1 MVGRDK
7 LYFSLK
13 RQYGA
18 NAPTQKAINDWL
30 QQQKVHQIHKRQF
43 QTKTITPIRNIKK
56 PNQLW
61 QMDLVDMGS
70 KPDNG
75 FKWIITAIDL
85 FSKFAYARPMRNKE
99 RRTVVQAATD
109 IFQVAKPRVLQTD
122 NGSEFISSEFHTF
135 CQLFPYARKFSLC
148 SKFMKKNVQI
158 YKWEMEKKNSCV
170 E

>member
-1 MVGRDK
+1 MLNQEYYVKKNMVGRDK

-43 QTKTITPIRNIKK
+43 QTKTITPIRNVKK

-61 QMDLVDMGS
+61 QMDLIDMGS

-85 FSKFAYARPMRNKE
+85 FFQICVRSTDVEQR
-99 RRTVVQAATD
+99 AAD
-109 IFQVAKPRVLQTD
+109 GRAGG
-122 NGSEFISSEFHTF
+122 NGHVPSG
-135 CQLFPYARKFSLC
+135 
-148 SKFMKKNVQI
+148 
-158 YKWEMEKKNSCV
+158 
-170 E
+170 